1 MESDRG
7 SEIGSHYGRGRVL
20 ESILDGLRASGK
32 DLARLEPADLAPV
45 DAFHVRGREATIEL
59 ADRASLGPGMRVL
72 DAGSGLG
79 GSARFLAAQYGCRV
93 SGVDLTREFVEV
105 ADRLTA
111 MVRLQDRVDFRVG
124 SVLEVP
130 FADGSFNV
138 VWTEHVQMNIADKR
152 GFYRELARVLAP
164 GGQLLFHDI
173 FQGANRPLHFPVPWA
188 EEPSISFLATPEEV
202 RGFLSEAGFTAV
214 EWADRTRQSL
224 EWVLASVERGR
235 QAGPS
240 PLGPHLLMGETAKTK
255 LGNAIRNLQEE
266 RMVVAQA
273 VAGR

>member
-7 SEIGSHYGRGRVL
+7 PEVSGHYGRGRIH
-20 ESILDGLRASGK
+20 ETILDALRAAGK

-45 DAFHVRGREATIEL
+45 DAFHVRGREATVEL
-59 ADRASLGPGMRVL
+59 ADRARLGPGTRVL

-79 GSARFLAAQYGCRV
+79 GSARFLAAEYGCRV
-93 SGVDLTREFVEV
+93 SGIDLTPEFVEV
-105 ADRLTA
+105 AERLTA

-124 SVLEVP
+124 SVLKVP
-130 FADGSFNV
+130 FTAGSFDV

-164 GGQLLFHDI
+164 GGKLLFHDI
-173 FQGANRPLHFPVPWA
+173 FQGANAPLHFPVPWA
-188 EEPSISFLATPEEV
+188 EEPSISFLAAPEDV

-214 EWADRTRQSL
+214 EWADTTRQSL
-224 EWVLASVERGR
+224 EWVLAAVERGR

-255 LGNAIRNLQEE
+255 LANAIRNLEEE